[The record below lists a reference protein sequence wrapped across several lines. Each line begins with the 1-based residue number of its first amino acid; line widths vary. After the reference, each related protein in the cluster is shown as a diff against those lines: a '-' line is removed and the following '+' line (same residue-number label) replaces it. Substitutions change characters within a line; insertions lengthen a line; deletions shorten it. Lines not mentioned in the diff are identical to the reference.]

1 MKIFDL
7 NFDVEEDP
15 IPDGEEHDLLENVMD
30 GEEVHDSPREK
41 VKTEKEYYRS
51 YVRSTQWGQKLIR
64 TENKGFNVFYSSVA
78 VVSCV
83 LLIGMLLFTISY
95 LPRYGVENPESA
107 LVVKRYVENGLQETG
122 AVNIV
127 SGIILDYRA
136 FDTLGESHVLFTALM
151 CVTVL
156 LLRDS
161 KNMRTQYED
170 FYTIRDEK
178 YHELYRESIMKMVAA
193 VLLPCLF
200 LYGAYV
206 LLNGQIS
213 PGGGFSG
220 GAVLGSGLIICAAAF
235 GFRST
240 DRVITKRTANLIA
253 FFSLGFYSF
262 AKGYVFFTGANGLE
276 NHIPKGTPE
285 RRPDPS
291 AGYCGGSCG
300 GNHDVRFLQ
309 SVPQGQHRRKQ
320 VMENLIANSTEA
332 VAVILFG
339 IGFTML
345 LFHRN
350 LFRKLIGLNVM
361 DTGVFLFLASMGYIE
376 GRKAPIIVN
385 GVQSTEAYINPLPAS
400 LVLTGIV
407 VSVSVTAIM
416 LSLTVR
422 LYMRYHTLNLDEI
435 YRMAD
440 HLEDDR

>member
-7 NFDVEEDP
+7 NFDVEEEP
-15 IPDGEEHDLLENVMD
+15 IPDGEDHDLLENIMD

-41 VKTEKEYYRS
+41 VKTEKEYYRN
-51 YVRSTQWGQKLIR
+51 YVRSTQWVQKLIL
-64 TENKGFNVFYSSVA
+64 TENRGFNVFYSSVA

-122 AVNIV
+122 AVNII

-178 YHELYRESIMKMVAA
+178 YHELYRESIMKFVAA
-193 VLLPCLF
+193 VLLPCLL

-220 GAVLGSGLIICAAAF
+220 GAVLGAGLIICAAAF

-276 NHIPKGTPE
+276 NHIPKGTPGAIL
-285 RRPDPS
+285 S
-291 AGYCGGSCG
+291 GG
-300 GNHDVRFLQ
+300 
-309 SVPQGQHRRKQ
+309 
-320 VMENLIANSTEA
+320 LILPLDIA
-332 VAVILFG
+332 VGLVVAT
-339 IGFTML
+339 TM
-345 LFHRN
+345 F
-350 LFRKLIGLNVM
+350 
-361 DTGVFLFLASMGYIE
+361 E
-376 GRKAPIIVN
+376 
-385 GVQSTEAYINPLPAS
+385 
-400 LVLTGIV
+400 
-407 VSVSVTAIM
+407 
-416 LSLTVR
+416 
-422 LYMRYHTLNLDEI
+422 
-435 YRMAD
+435 
-440 HLEDDR
+440 